1 MEQSTL
7 FDLLETDH
15 SDFDEAAALARAKK
29 REAFPLTAWTGWTF
43 DAEGKPSEPTFTL
56 DKVWWL
62 NDYYR
67 DSWEGQ
73 PASGDDTTR
82 SRAWTEAAGNPVR
95 FRLGVSVETGDL
107 AVTDNKGENVYVL
120 PLEEVREGL
129 VKRRTRR

>member
-7 FDLLETDH
+7 FDLFDNEQT
-15 SDFDEAAALARAKK
+15 SFDEAAAFARAKQ
-29 REAFPLTAWTGWTF
+29 REAFPRTAWTGWAF
-43 DAEGKPSEPTFTL
+43 DADGKPTDPTFAL

-67 DSWEGQ
+67 DSWEGR

-82 SRAWTEAAGNPVR
+82 SRAWTEVSGNSVL
-95 FRLGVSVETGDL
+95 FSLGVDVETGDV

-120 PLEEVREGL
+120 PLAEVRDGFA
-129 VKRRTRR
+129 KRRARR